1 MKTRLIKLLKEIK
14 NDIIGKCGNYISI
27 ANKGHI
33 AIIDEIIK
41 SDNIFDY
48 NDNFKF
54 ILKYTN
60 DRPHLHD
67 INKELKQIYESVHTE
82 YLYEKMC
89 DLSDKDKWYHNHYYR
104 YFIDVVMKEIPE
116 RKFITYDIKSLYDVF
131 EENPFDD
138 WEYVNS
144 FMVQLSDSVKDLFSR
159 EDKNKDDDIVSSLEK
174 LKENNTMLTDCMF
187 TKDFL
192 FSDDNKRYDIVKEA
206 YTRMAEMIAGVYYR
220 GNITDDIKKGCEM
233 LGKMFASN
241 MVFPKP
247 TLDTILE
254 NPMYHKDYNI

>member
-1 MKTRLIKLLKEIK
+1 MKTRLVKLLRDVK
-14 NDIIGKCGNYISI
+14 NDIIGDSKYISI
-27 ANKGHI
+27 ADRGHI
-33 AIIDEIIK
+33 AIIDEIIY
-41 SDNIFDY
+41 SSNSLDY
-48 NDNFKF
+48 NVNLKT

-60 DRPHLHD
+60 DRVRLNH
-67 INKELKQIYESVHTE
+67 INKEIKQIYESVHNE
-82 YLYEKMC
+82 YLYKNKN
-89 DLSDKDKWYHNHYYR
+89 DISDKDMWYHNHYYR
-104 YFIDVVMKEIPE
+104 YFIDEIL
-116 RKFITYDIKSLYDVF
+116 RNTLDRIHIMDKIRSLYKVF
-131 EENPFDD
+131 ENDPFDD

-144 FMVQLSDSVKDLFSR
+144 FMVQLSNNIRKKLKDKDKKDSVKLLL
-159 EDKNKDDDIVSSLEK
+159 EDFKKD
-174 LKENNTMLTDCMF
+174 NTMLTDCMF

-220 GNITDDIKKGCEM
+220 GNITDDIKRGCEM

-254 NPMYHKDYNI
+254 NPMYHKECKLNK